1 MGKLSGSE
9 RAYQLPSQKALLRM
23 VTRGIKNSDLRLV
36 CVTGGIDIDLKRT
49 EDVKFFSKTNVLN
62 MNKSLRLLI

>member
-1 MGKLSGSE
+1 
-9 RAYQLPSQKALLRM
+9 M
-23 VTRGIKNSDLRLV
+23 VIRGIKNSDLRLV

-49 EDVKFFSKTNVLN
+49 EDVKKCSKTNVLN